1 MTFEELQDLLAEQ
14 FSCDTSDLSRGTALA
29 DLGADHEDMI
39 ELAWALGEAI
49 GEEIDESA
57 YSQDP
62 TLDSVTLA
70 NNAVEKQYIKAV
82 VNDEDLGDGSITPIN
97 KFLDMSKITE
107 STNITPNISGTD
119 SGANVMDLASGY
131 SVWVSNSDVVV
142 KAKKEDKG
150 EVRGVVITKGDV
162 YFDTSAENGV
172 TDFEGVIIAGG
183 KVYVAGNVKTIAS
196 SAEICRAVLRECLL
210 TGDDN
215 SKLILSLF
223 RGYEPKEEDA
233 SSTDASEAKSID
245 MIDYTD
251 VVSFANWMKNVE

>member
-1 MTFEELQDLLAEQ
+1 M
-14 FSCDTSDLSRGTALA
+14 TSDSLKDMNEGNSWLGSVDANGKESKYTDAYQLSN
-29 DLGADHEDMI
+29 DLEMEYDYMK
-39 ELAWALGEAI
+39 WNLGH
-49 GEEIDESA
+49 

-131 SVWVSNSDVVV
+131 SVWISNSDVVV